1 MNDLT
6 KQWNE
11 LFLSSREWPKFRLQK
26 DLATAEYIIAA
37 KFLIKRDLN
46 IDAIAATF
54 KMLWRSK
61 NGFKVKNLG
70 NHIVL
75 LTVDNKL
82 DVDIIL
88 SNEPWSFNKN
98 LYGASVNT
106 SFYIPYNSGP
116 HSPMIVVL

>member
-1 MNDLT
+1 M
-6 KQWNE
+6 
-11 LFLSSREWPKFRLQK
+11 
-26 DLATAEYIIAA
+26 AEYIIAA
-37 KFLIKRDLN
+37 KFLIKRALN
-46 IDAIAATF
+46 IDAIAAMF

-88 SNEPWSFNKN
+88 SNEP
-98 LYGASVNT
+98 
-106 SFYIPYNSGP
+106 
-116 HSPMIVVL
+116 